1 MTVWGWAAWWASSE
15 GTCKGI
21 SMNSKSDG
29 HIDLSGGSGTCKGRD
44 AVKELRC
51 AGANTYKAVTTCGK
65 VIYAKPGTALLQK
78 WSRKLDMSIDD
89 LLDHPEHGPHAKN
102 LLVDSYKQSLAKGE
116 SLLETSQTFATPQK
130 HQLEER
136 HLRTAI
142 DLHSKLP
149 EFDKKIRTVPIGFSV
164 TFDQ

>member
-1 MTVWGWAAWWASSE
+1 
-15 GTCKGI
+15 
-21 SMNSKSDG
+21 
-29 HIDLSGGSGTCKGRD
+29 
-44 AVKELRC
+44 
-51 AGANTYKAVTTCGK
+51 
-65 VIYAKPGTALLQK
+65 
-78 WSRKLDMSIDD
+78 MSIDD

-116 SLLETSQTFATPQK
+116 SLLETSQTFATHQK